1 MPANTLHYQSVLFYA
16 QKQRTNP
23 QAPPKTGVEILGTF
37 ESLHQA
43 KELSAQAYSRN
54 QHAYTGF
61 GVMVELG
68 QADGK
73 EPQI

>member
-1 MPANTLHYQSVLFYA
+1 MNNNILLYQSVLFYA

-23 QAPPKTGVEILGTF
+23 QAPPKTGIEILGTF
-37 ESLHQA
+37 ETAHQA
-43 KELSAQAYSRN
+43 KELSAQAYSRS

-61 GVMVELG
+61 GVMVILG
-68 QADGK
+68 QANGK